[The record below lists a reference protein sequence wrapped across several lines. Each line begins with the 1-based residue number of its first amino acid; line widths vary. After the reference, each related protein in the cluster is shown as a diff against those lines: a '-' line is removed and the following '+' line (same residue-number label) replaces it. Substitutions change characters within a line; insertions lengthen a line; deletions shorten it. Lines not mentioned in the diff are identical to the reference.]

1 MKKTRNQVLAL
12 ILVGVLALSLGGLAG
27 CLASDPQND
36 GTNAKQTVSFTDAYD
51 YSALGG
57 ISLLNATSSQP
68 VSLSSVKSAK
78 SAVGITPQPCN
89 AYRGGV
95 AMTGVEV
102 AMPLS
107 DKNDVAISDSV
118 KAEILNNLAVAQ
130 TTISGGVVKCEV
142 TASDR
147 EGYEY
152 TYTISAADIT
162 GEPKTYV
169 FYYNSIA
176 GEDEEETLM
185 EGIVLLDGTEYGVRG
200 ERKIE
205 EDEEEIDFKVTLDE
219 NNYVLINQEV
229 SAEEQEFKYSS
240 YQNGVKVFETKVEY
254 EADDD
259 GEIELKFKTKADG
272 KEIAYKYEFFSNEN
286 GTFIEVKMEQNETG
300 IRTLI
305 RVTTDEYGNVSYEFT
320 TDEAADADGGDATS
334 DAEVSADAGLI

>member
-1 MKKTRNQVLAL
+1 
-12 ILVGVLALSLGGLAG
+12 
-27 CLASDPQND
+27 
-36 GTNAKQTVSFTDAYD
+36 
-51 YSALGG
+51 
-57 ISLLNATSSQP
+57 
-68 VSLSSVKSAK
+68 
-78 SAVGITPQPCN
+78 
-89 AYRGGV
+89 
-95 AMTGVEV
+95 
-102 AMPLS
+102 MPLS